1 MKNKKFIH
9 ILILQICCVVLT
21 ITLLLFMKHFYKNT
35 FLKIKEKHSVFF
47 EEETVIADVFNE
59 DTKTLITM
67 RANSLCPPVNDG
79 IITSGFGG
87 REDPFTKNEVTHYGI
102 DIAAK
107 ESKEILAVASGK
119 VVNVGYDKDGY
130 GNFIKINHNENF
142 TTLYGHCEKVNVKRG
157 DLVEKGQPIGKVGN
171 TGRSTSEH
179 LHFEVLIKNV
189 PQNATWF
196 INF

>member
-21 ITLLLFMKHFYKNT
+21 IALLLFMKHFCKNT

-67 RANSLCPPVNDG
+67 SANSLCPPVKDG

-87 REDPFTKNEVTHYGI
+87 REDPFTKNEATHYGI

-130 GNFIKINHNENF
+130 GNFIKINHSENF
-142 TTLYGHCEKVNVKRG
+142 TTLYGHCDNVSVKNG
-157 DLVEKGQPIGKVGN
+157 DAVERGQPIGTVGN